1 MGISSETT
9 HEFQMWKKLD
19 FRFRPIIQSTNDLHV
34 VSYKNSTNSHCNNA
48 MIFLIYFAPTAT
60 VFESPEPRVLKSVY
74 YNALLFDLLHAGVAV
89 FRYLT

>member
-1 MGISSETT
+1 
-9 HEFQMWKKLD
+9 
-19 FRFRPIIQSTNDLHV
+19 
-34 VSYKNSTNSHCNNA
+34 

-60 VFESPEPRVLKSVY
+60 VFESPEPRVLKGVY